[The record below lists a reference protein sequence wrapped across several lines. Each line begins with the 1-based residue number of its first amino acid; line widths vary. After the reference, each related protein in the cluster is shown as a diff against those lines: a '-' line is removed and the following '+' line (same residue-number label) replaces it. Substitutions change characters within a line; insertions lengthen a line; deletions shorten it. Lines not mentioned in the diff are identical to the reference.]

1 MKRRI
6 SVSQK
11 GKSFPPAVDKLTEI
25 FEKKHNELRK
35 KKWNNPPR
43 KFNQSSFLPASWDEY
58 EFQIEFEAEWAEYLN
73 GLNCNVVDND
83 PMELV
88 HMWNHGNKETI
99 MIVNP
104 EDERS
109 WIFVPKDLSEKAL
122 VLGEL
127 PSR

>member
-1 MKRRI
+1 MKRTI
-6 SVSQK
+6 FVSQK

-25 FEKKHNELRK
+25 FEKKHDELRK
-35 KKWNNPPR
+35 KRWNNPPP
-43 KFNQSSFLPASWDEY
+43 KYGEEWENEY
-58 EFQIEFEAEWAEYLN
+58 EYDFQIQFEAEWAEYLN

-83 PMELV
+83 PEELV
-88 HMWNHGNKETI
+88 QMWNYGNKETI

-109 WIFVPKDLSEKAL
+109 WIFVPKDLSDKAL
-122 VLGEL
+122 VFGEL

>member
-35 KKWNNPPR
+35 KKWNVFEMSE
-43 KFNQSSFLPASWDEY
+43 KSEY
-58 EFQIEFEAEWAEYLN
+58 EFQIQFEADWAEYLN

-83 PMELV
+83 PEELV
-88 HMWNHGNKETI
+88 HMWNYGNKETI

-104 EDERS
+104 EDERT
-109 WIFVPKDLSEKAL
+109 WIFVPKDFSEKVL